1 MTVSAGRAAGRC
13 VLVVEDEYL
22 LAKRIACEFAK
33 LGIETVG
40 PASTV
45 ERALDL
51 VEHGGH
57 LDGAVLDIKV
67 RGDMVFPVADALRA
81 RGVPFVFATGYD
93 QQTIPDRYSDVEH
106 YQKPFDPAQI
116 VRALFSKAGGIP

>member
-1 MTVSAGRAAGRC
+1 MMVSAVRIAGRR

-22 LAKRIACEFAK
+22 LANRIAGEFTK
-33 LGIETVG
+33 LGVETIG
-40 PASTV
+40 PANTV

-51 VEHGGH
+51 VKHGGH

-67 RGDMVFPVADALRA
+67 RGDMVFPVAEALRA

-93 QQTIPDRYSDVEH
+93 QAG
-106 YQKPFDPAQI
+106 DP
-116 VRALFSKAGGIP
+116 

>member
-1 MTVSAGRAAGRC
+1 MTVSAGRAAGRR

-22 LAKRIACEFAK
+22 LANRIAREFAK
-33 LGIETVG
+33 LGVETVG
-40 PASTV
+40 PANTV

-93 QQTIPDRYSDVEH
+93 QQAIPDRYSDVEH
-106 YQKPFDPAQI
+106 YQKPLDPAQI
-116 VRALFSKAGGIP
+116 VRALFSKAGQIP